1 LNLAKPLLNS
11 LEIIL
16 PLRNPP
22 PVLEQTV
29 KSLAAQTDRGFTV
42 LLSDNHSSR
51 GEAEFASAEKTLV
64 SAGIAVRRVRPPVE
78 LGRVEH
84 WNWAHYEAR
93 AEWLKPIF
101 AGDWLEPWY
110 VARLRMAVDHSPEC
124 RYVFTPFV
132 LHWGDEPPRVVTN
145 PWAGKFH
152 RAEVMAQIVL
162 AGGMQFGPPSAAAY
176 ERTAFISLGG
186 FPTTLPICSDSLLF
200 CAMAS
205 RFGALGL
212 PEPLCH
218 FNIHGARF
226 STTLP
231 GKQAATFQETLTYYW
246 MLANRVWSERA
257 PFPWLAFVRLLL
269 RERRAYRAKR

>member
-1 LNLAKPLLNS
+1 M
-11 LEIIL
+11 
-16 PLRNPP
+16 
-22 PVLEQTV
+22 
-29 KSLAAQTDRGFTV
+29 
-42 LLSDNHSSR
+42 
-51 GEAEFASAEKTLV
+51 
-64 SAGIAVRRVRPPVE
+64 
-78 LGRVEH
+78 EH
-84 WNWAHYEAR
+84 
-93 AEWLKPIF
+93 
-101 AGDWLEPWY
+101 
-110 VARLRMAVDHSPEC
+110 
-124 RYVFTPFV
+124 
-132 LHWGDEPPRVVTN
+132 
-145 PWAGKFH
+145 
-152 RAEVMAQIVL
+152 IVL

-186 FPTTLPICSDSLLF
+186 YPTTLPICSDSLLF

-231 GKQAATFQETLTYYW
+231 AKRAATFQETLTYYW
-246 MLANRVWSERA
+246 MLANRAWSEHA